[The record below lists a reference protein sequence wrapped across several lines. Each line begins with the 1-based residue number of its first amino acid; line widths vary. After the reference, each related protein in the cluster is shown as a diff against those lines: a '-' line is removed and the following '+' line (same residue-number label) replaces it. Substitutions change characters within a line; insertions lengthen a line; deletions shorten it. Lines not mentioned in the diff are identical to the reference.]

1 MSPMPDQRTQA
12 VLKYCEIH
20 AHRSTFYADL
30 LAKFERYGELTI
42 RQIEAVER
50 SIAKDGERR
59 TAPENPVT
67 EVGMYENDEGI
78 FRVKANRDNGYLY
91 AMKFVPTATM
101 KKDRFVY
108 ERGSIHRLSA
118 TDRMTVERARAL
130 GVEMSMCCV
139 CGADLT
145 DAKSVA
151 KGIGP
156 VCEKRV

>member
-1 MSPMPDQRTQA
+1 MPDQRTQA

-59 TAPENPVT
+59 TAPANPVT
-67 EVGMYENDEGI
+67 EVGMYENEEGI
-78 FRVKANRDNGYLY
+78 FRVRESRGSGRLY
-91 AMKFVPTATM
+91 AMRFIPTAQT
-101 KKDRFVY
+101 KSERFEY
-108 ERGSIHRLSA
+108 ERGGIYRLSA
-118 TDRMTVERARAL
+118 SDRMTVERARAL

>member
-1 MSPMPDQRTQA
+1 MTTQPDERTQA

-20 AHRSTFYADL
+20 AHRSSFYADL
-30 LAKFERYGELTI
+30 LKKFERYGELTI

-50 SIAKDGERR
+50 SIAKDGERL
-59 TAPENPVT
+59 TKPADPVT
-67 EVGMYENDEGI
+67 EVGMYENADGI
-78 FRVKANRDNGYLY
+78 FRVRESRNSGRLY
-91 AMKFVPTATM
+91 AMRFIPTAST
-101 KKDRFVY
+101 KSERFEF
-108 ERGSIHRLSA
+108 ERGGIYRLSA
-118 TDRMTVERARAL
+118 SDRMTVERARAL